1 MLESFFKL
9 QPLSD
14 QPNRYYQQQEDRFH
28 FEIGRQLTQLQREI
42 DNRLSE
48 SEQARALC
56 LDLICKVV
64 RDTFPELSLSF
75 DVYGSMATKLAID
88 TSDMDIA
95 IYGIQPEARAQA
107 LQVLHEKLKE

>member
-1 MLESFFKL
+1 
-9 QPLSD
+9 
-14 QPNRYYQQQEDRFH
+14 
-28 FEIGRQLTQLQREI
+28 LQREI
-42 DNRLSE
+42 DSRLSE
-48 SEQARALC
+48 SEQARALS
-56 LDLICKVV
+56 LDLICKVA

-107 LQVLHEKLKE
+107 LQTLHEKLKEWVSVR